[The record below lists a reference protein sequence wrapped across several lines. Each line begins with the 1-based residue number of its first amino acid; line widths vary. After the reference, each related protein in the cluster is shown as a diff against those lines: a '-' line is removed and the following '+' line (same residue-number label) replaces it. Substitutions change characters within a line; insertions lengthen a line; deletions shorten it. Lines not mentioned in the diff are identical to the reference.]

1 VHFRFPT
8 LQTTLLNV
16 LARRIKSNL
25 TGEVLV
31 NGEEV
36 RGRRFKRRMGYVLQ
50 DDIFFPSITVRDTVT
65 DAAYLKLPKSMSFKE
80 KRAKVD
86 DVLSEL
92 GLQRCSGTIVGG
104 GWVVRL
110 LFPLLMHTQAHP
122 SPLFLHITINRE
134 ACLAVSE
141 SEPTSRRR
149 S

>member
-1 VHFRFPT
+1 MCG

-36 RGRRFKRRMGYVLQ
+36 SGRRFKRRMAYVLQ

-65 DAAYLKLPKSMSFKE
+65 DAAYLKLPKSMSLKE

-92 GLQRCSGTIVGG
+92 GLERCSGTIVGG

-110 LFPLLMHTQAHP
+110 L
-122 SPLFLHITINRE
+122 
-134 ACLAVSE
+134 
-141 SEPTSRRR
+141 
-149 S
+149 

>member
-1 VHFRFPT
+1 LCG

-36 RGRRFKRRMGYVLQ
+36 SGRRFKRRMAYVLQ

-65 DAAYLKLPKSMSFKE
+65 DAAYLKLPKSMSLKE

-92 GLQRCSGTIVGG
+92 GLERCSGTIVGG

-110 LFPLLMHTQAHP
+110 WLKLSNQMTASHDHHLKSCSTEG
-122 SPLFLHITINRE
+122 R
-134 ACLAVSE
+134 V
-141 SEPTSRRR
+141 RR
-149 S
+149 